1 MPRTVPPTLEDRDQD
16 LAVEVAEEE
25 VTTSHMVV
33 AVHMVEREATMVADT
48 VAVDKEVGLMP
59 EVDRMAEVEANLA
72 TPAAMVIN
80 KVVILDSLGLK
91 PDE

>member
-1 MPRTVPPTLEDRDQD
+1 MPRTVPPTPEDQDQD

-33 AVHMVEREATMVADT
+33 VVHMVEGEATMVADT
-48 VAVDKEVGLMP
+48 VAVDKEVMP
-59 EVDRMAEVEANLA
+59 EVDRMAEVEANQA
-72 TPAAMVIN
+72 TLAAMVIN

-91 PDE
+91 PVE